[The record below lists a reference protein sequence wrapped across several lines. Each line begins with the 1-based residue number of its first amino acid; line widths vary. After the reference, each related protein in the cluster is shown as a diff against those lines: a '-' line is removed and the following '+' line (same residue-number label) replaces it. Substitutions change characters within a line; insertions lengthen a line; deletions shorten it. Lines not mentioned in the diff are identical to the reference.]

1 MKSCFHNYRAWTAA
15 ILLVAL
21 VVPRCLMA
29 SDMASMKKEAAQKP
43 PCHGMQEEA
52 GVAQAV
58 SLVTC
63 AQQCEQSAV
72 SSLPV
77 KEPDLKQWDQSP
89 FAIVSTQPS
98 VITSLISSALH
109 QGWPP
114 DNQLLLS
121 STPNLYLDTGRL
133 RL

>member
-1 MKSCFHNYRAWTAA
+1 MKCRFHNYRTWTAA

-21 VVPRCLMA
+21 IVPRCLMA
-29 SDMASMKKEAAQKP
+29 SDMAVMEKEIAQQP
-43 PCHGMQEEA
+43 PCHGMQESVEPA
-52 GVAQAV
+52 KAFSQ
-58 SLVTC
+58 LTC

-72 SSLPV
+72 SSLAV
-77 KEPDLKQWDQSP
+77 KNPDLKLQAHSSV
-89 FAIVSTQPS
+89 AIINTENFSFHSLAST
-98 VITSLISSALH
+98 VLH

-114 DNQLLLS
+114 DNQFLLS